1 MDLDN
6 ILKES
11 AQKVE
16 GCIAVSLVGTDGIAL
31 STYTKGMNADLTL
44 ADAQLATLST
54 TAENI
59 TKEIGAGDIDEI
71 ILVTKKM
78 IIVCGLIGEDFYI
91 YYALSGRNQNAGLAR
106 YEIKRLSKELS
117 EFLY

>member
-1 MDLDN
+1 MDIDKL
-6 ILKES
+6 IKES
-11 AQKVE
+11 AKKVD

-31 STYTKGMNADLTL
+31 ATFTKGINSDLSL

-54 TAENI
+54 TAETI
-59 TKEIGAGDIDEI
+59 SKEIGAGDIDEI

-78 IIVCGLIGEDFYI
+78 VIVSGLIGEDFYI
-91 YYALSGRNQNAGLAR
+91 YYALSGKNQNAGLAR
-106 YEIKRLSKELS
+106 YEIKRLAKELK